1 LEARAV
7 IVLLK
12 VHVARLTL
20 LDCRQGT
27 TYCFV
32 KQEHEKS
39 IIVCTWHRQQE
50 YASAQTDSRRP
61 NKVFS
66 AIIEE
71 SKADEWNKRIK
82 ALIEL
87 VKIS

>member
-1 LEARAV
+1 MYMASPAR
-7 IVLLK
+7 
-12 VHVARLTL
+12 
-20 LDCRQGT
+20 GT
-27 TYCFV
+27 P
-32 KQEHEKS
+32 
-39 IIVCTWHRQQE
+39 
-50 YASAQTDSRRP
+50 AQTDSRRP

-87 VKIS
+87 